1 MKTIADI
8 KILSD
13 IEIVDIILASKNSTA
28 FGELYDRYITNVYN
42 KCLGFSKSSQEAE
55 DLTQDVFI
63 HAYTKLNT
71 FTKKVSFRQWLYVL
85 TYNFC
90 VNYVNRDKNKK
101 IEKAS
106 VELNDSNELLIDV
119 DDYSLFQMQVDKL
132 QKSLELINPEDKVIL
147 LLKYQD
153 DLSIKD
159 LSVLLTLS
167 ESAVKM
173 RLKRAKSRLI
183 ESYNNIKTDE

>member
-1 MKTIADI
+1 M
-8 KILSD
+8 
-13 IEIVDIILASKNSTA
+13 
-28 FGELYDRYITNVYN
+28 
-42 KCLGFSKSSQEAE
+42 
-55 DLTQDVFI
+55 
-63 HAYTKLNT
+63 
-71 FTKKVSFRQWLYVL
+71 
-85 TYNFC
+85 
-90 VNYVNRDKNKK
+90 
-101 IEKAS
+101 
-106 VELNDSNELLIDV
+106 IDV

>member
-1 MKTIADI
+1 
-8 KILSD
+8 
-13 IEIVDIILASKNSTA
+13 
-28 FGELYDRYITNVYN
+28 
-42 KCLGFSKSSQEAE
+42 
-55 DLTQDVFI
+55 
-63 HAYTKLNT
+63 
-71 FTKKVSFRQWLYVL
+71 
-85 TYNFC
+85 
-90 VNYVNRDKNKK
+90 
-101 IEKAS
+101 
-106 VELNDSNELLIDV
+106 
-119 DDYSLFQMQVDKL
+119 MQVDKL